1 MKKIVSRAIAV
12 SMIMSLI
19 CVQLDARVRTKQ
31 SGREFDQQVSKS
43 HLMVVLFY
51 SNSKEIRKGT
61 AEKNDVNQ
69 LLRMYERVSSKKLYD
84 DADVTFVKVN
94 VDAQVA
100 GLLPLRY
107 GIKEFP
113 AFIIFN
119 KGRIITESNGENAVL
134 TGFVSEMELQYFIR
148 QHCDAMIRAVVVAK
162 EQERQ
167 KILKDSRDASKP
179 YFYPSTLYTPSGH
192 LSSWTKP
199 LKYDAEGNEQ

>member
-1 MKKIVSRAIAV
+1 MKKIVNTMIVA
-12 SMIMSLI
+12 SMIMSMV

-51 SNSKEIRKGT
+51 NNGKELRKGT
-61 AEKNDVNQ
+61 VKKNDVNQ

-94 VDAQVA
+94 VDAQGA

-107 GIKEFP
+107 GIKQFP

-119 KGRIITESNGENAVL
+119 KGRLVAEKNGDNALL
-134 TGFVSEMELQYFIR
+134 TGFVSEVELQHFIR
-148 QHCDAMIRAVVVAK
+148 QHCDEIIKAVVVEK
-162 EQERQ
+162 EQQR
-167 KILKDSRDASKP
+167 KDMIKNSQDEADP
-179 YFYPSTLYTPSGH
+179 YFYPSTLYTPSGDM
-192 LSSWTKP
+192 SSWQKP
-199 LKYDAEGNEQ
+199 LKYDADGNER